1 MTFNNAIKI
10 LGLNRNFTEE
20 ELKQAYRKLAQI
32 HHPDRHENS
41 EDRVK
46 EEEIMKDINAA
57 KEYLMKYLKENK
69 HQNTAYSNINII
81 EYRKSKLQELRRI
94 VSQDF
99 VSDFAAKLDDL
110 SVDINTIFYELDD
123 MPIDFYTKT
132 HGIYIKVTIDA
143 LYKEYLNKIK
153 NKFKELEMYFYKE
166 NYINKEDIK
175 ENINYDCTLNEFCNQ
190 LLKFKD
196 KYSKEA
202 ILNKKLEEELLKYT
216 YFAGYEIIETQIK
229 DVIRNFTSKI
239 KNQKFKYTQQDIDD
253 VNKEITE
260 LFNKFF
266 SLKKK
271 IETLEK
277 TIKTIN
283 NKEIQEQFE
292 LIKNNLYSGYSFDD
306 FDDKISELEEK
317 IEEYIK
323 ETILKNKFKENE
335 QTINEIYKKMIARYS
350 EILQNYNITTPFDTI
365 YELNDNL
372 NEIIGLFQQG
382 CSQYKDLDFFNLFN
396 DITFNN
402 TFNDKKIKHKIKNMM
417 KDKKSKV
424 YIKANIE
431 GIWDECSFFWYD
443 EENMTMYRIRNV
455 GTIDSEKIT
464 YQQLT
469 DNYISL
475 EDFLDEAT
483 FIGQYKMK
491 RNTDVIGIIYE
502 GFGYS
507 LYWEKDK
514 FNITRDTSSL
524 GTSKRNNE
532 YLNRFRDKQYVYE
545 MIEEQLREIL
555 ERHNKKHI
563 ITGSEH
569 YLDSIINTLK
579 NNKNIYG
586 KREYN
591 YSEKPGIKKKKK
603 INF

>member
-1 MTFNNAIKI
+1 MTFDNAIKI

-20 ELKQAYRKLAQI
+20 ELKQAHRKLAQL
-32 HHPDRHENS
+32 HHPDRHEKS

-57 KEYLMKYLKENK
+57 KDYLMKYLKGNNPNNQRQSNAN
-69 HQNTAYSNINII
+69 QNNTYSMDYIYKKLNDLYDIVDTTFIKEKLSANINKII
-81 EYRKSKLQELRRI
+81 QDIHSLYTQFALKIYRENI
-94 VSQDF
+94 
-99 VSDFAAKLDDL
+99 
-110 SVDINTIFYELDD
+110 DIDTLFN
-123 MPIDFYTKT
+123 
-132 HGIYIKVTIDA
+132 
-143 LYKEYLNKIK
+143 EYLNKIK
-153 NKFKELEMYFYKE
+153 DKFKELEMYFYKE

-175 ENINYDCTLNEFCNQ
+175 ENINYDCTLKEFCDQ

-229 DVIRNFTSKI
+229 DVIRNFTNKI
-239 KNQKFKYTQQDIDD
+239 KNQKFKYTQQDIDE

-292 LIKNNLYSGYSFDD
+292 LIKNNLYSGYSFTG
-306 FDDKISELEEK
+306 FDEEISELEEK

-350 EILQNYNITTPFDTI
+350 EILQSYNITTPLEII
-365 YELNDNL
+365 YDLNDNL

-417 KDKKSKV
+417 KDKKSTV
-424 YIKANIE
+424 YIKTNIE
-431 GIWDECSFFWYD
+431 GIWDEYSFFWLD
-443 EENMTMYRIRNV
+443 EENMTMYRVRNV

-464 YQQLT
+464 HQQLT
-469 DNYISL
+469 GNYITL
-475 EDFLDEAT
+475 DDFLDEAT
-483 FIGQYKMK
+483 FVGQYKMK

-532 YLNRFRDKQYVYE
+532 YLNRFKDKQYVYD
-545 MIEEQLREIL
+545 MIEEQLREAV
-555 ERHNKKHI
+555 EKYNKKHI
-563 ITGSEH
+563 LTGSEH

-591 YSEKPGIKKKKK
+591 YSEKPGIKKKAK

>member
-1 MTFNNAIKI
+1 MTFDNAIKI
-10 LGLNRNFTEE
+10 LGLNKNFTEE

-41 EDRVK
+41 EDREK

-57 KEYLMKYLKENK
+57 KEYLMKYLKGNNSNNQRQSNAN
-69 HQNTAYSNINII
+69 QNNTYSMDYIH
-81 EYRKSKLQELRRI
+81 K
-94 VSQDF
+94 
-99 VSDFAAKLDDL
+99 KLDDL
-110 SVDINTIFYELDD
+110 YDIVDTTFIKEKLSANINKIIQDIRSLYTQFALKIYREN
-123 MPIDFYTKT
+123 ID
-132 HGIYIKVTIDA
+132 IDT
-143 LYKEYLNKIK
+143 LFNEYLNKIK
-153 NKFKELEMYFYKE
+153 DKFKELEMYFYKE

-175 ENINYDCTLNEFCNQ
+175 ENINYDCTLKEFCNQ

-202 ILNKKLEEELLKYT
+202 LLKKKLEEELLKYT

-229 DVIRNFTSKI
+229 NVISNFTNKI
-239 KNQKFKYTQQDIDD
+239 KNQKFKYNQQDIDE

-306 FDDKISELEEK
+306 FDDEISELEEK

-335 QTINEIYKKMIARYS
+335 QIINEIYKKMIARYS
-350 EILQNYNITTPFDTI
+350 QELQSYNITTPLDTI
-365 YELNDNL
+365 YELNNTL

-417 KDKKSKV
+417 KDKKSTV
-424 YIKANIE
+424 YIKTNIE
-431 GIWDECSFFWYD
+431 GIWDEYSFFWYD

-469 DNYISL
+469 DNYITL
-475 EDFLDEAT
+475 DDFLDEAT

-491 RNTDVIGIIYE
+491 RNTDVIGIVYE

-507 LYWEKDK
+507 IYLEKNK
-514 FNITRDTSSL
+514 FCITKDTSPMKTIRS
-524 GTSKRNNE
+524 GTTESFNK
-532 YLNRFRDKQYVYE
+532 YRDKQYVYD
-545 MIEEQLREIL
+545 MIEEQLRQVL
-555 ERHNKKHI
+555 EKHKKKSTP
-563 ITGSEH
+563 TGYEH
-569 YLDSIINTLK
+569 YMDYIIK
-579 NNKNIYG
+579 NNNKIFG

-591 YSEKPGIKKKKK
+591 YSEKPGIKKKTK

>member
-1 MTFNNAIKI
+1 MTFDNAIKI
-10 LGLNRNFTEE
+10 LSLNRNFTEE

-41 EDRVK
+41 KDRVQ

-81 EYRKSKLQELRRI
+81 EYRKTKLQELQRI

-99 VSDFAAKLDDL
+99 VAEFASKLDDL
-110 SVDINTIFYELDD
+110 SVDINTIFYELND

-175 ENINYDCTLNEFCNQ
+175 ENINYDCTLKEFCDQ

-239 KNQKFKYTQQDIDD
+239 KNQKFKYTQQDIDA

-292 LIKNNLYSGYSFDD
+292 LIKNNLYSGYSFTG
-306 FDDKISELEEK
+306 FDDEISELEEK

-350 EILQNYNITTPFDTI
+350 EILQSYNITTTLDTI

-382 CSQYKDLDFFNLFN
+382 CSKYKDLDFFNLFN

-417 KDKKSKV
+417 KDKKSTV

-443 EENMTMYRIRNV
+443 EENMTMYRIRNA

-469 DNYISL
+469 DNYITL

-483 FIGQYKMK
+483 FVGQYKMK

-507 LYWEKDK
+507 IYLEKNK
-514 FNITRDTSSL
+514 FCITKDTSPMKTIRSR
-524 GTSKRNNE
+524 TTESFNK
-532 YLNRFRDKQYVYE
+532 YRDKQYVYD
-545 MIEEQLREIL
+545 MIEEQLREVL
-555 ERHNKKHI
+555 EKHKKKSTP
-563 ITGSEH
+563 TGYEH
-569 YLDSIINTLK
+569 YMDYIIK
-579 NNKNIYG
+579 NNNKIFG

-591 YSEKPGIKKKKK
+591 YSEKPGIKRKRK
-603 INF
+603 

>member
-1 MTFNNAIKI
+1 MTFDNAIKI

-20 ELKQAYRKLAQI
+20 ELKQAHRKLAQL
-32 HHPDRHENS
+32 HHPDRHEKS

-57 KEYLMKYLKENK
+57 KDYLMKYLKGNNPNNQRQSNAN
-69 HQNTAYSNINII
+69 QNNTYSMDYIYKKLNDLYDIVDTTFIKEKLSANINKII
-81 EYRKSKLQELRRI
+81 QDIHSLYTQFALKIYRENI
-94 VSQDF
+94 
-99 VSDFAAKLDDL
+99 
-110 SVDINTIFYELDD
+110 DIDTLFN
-123 MPIDFYTKT
+123 
-132 HGIYIKVTIDA
+132 
-143 LYKEYLNKIK
+143 EYLNKIK
-153 NKFKELEMYFYKE
+153 DKFKELEMYFYKE

-175 ENINYDCTLNEFCNQ
+175 ENINYDCTLKEFCDQ

-229 DVIRNFTSKI
+229 DVIRNFTNKI
-239 KNQKFKYTQQDIDD
+239 KNQKFKYTQQDIDE

-292 LIKNNLYSGYSFDD
+292 LIKNNLYSGYSFTG
-306 FDDKISELEEK
+306 FDEEISELEEK

-350 EILQNYNITTPFDTI
+350 EILQSYNITTPLEII
-365 YELNDNL
+365 YDLNDNL

-417 KDKKSKV
+417 KDKKSTV
-424 YIKANIE
+424 YIKTNIE
-431 GIWDECSFFWYD
+431 GIWDEYSFFWFD

-464 YQQLT
+464 HQQLT
-469 DNYISL
+469 GNYITL
-475 EDFLDEAT
+475 DDFLDEAT
-483 FIGQYKMK
+483 FVGQYKMK

-532 YLNRFRDKQYVYE
+532 YLNRFKDKQYVYD
-545 MIEEQLREIL
+545 MIEEQLREAV
-555 ERHNKKHI
+555 EKYNKKHI
-563 ITGSEH
+563 LTGSEH

-591 YSEKPGIKKKKK
+591 YSEKPGIKKKAK

>member
-1 MTFNNAIKI
+1 MTFDESLKI
-10 LGLNRNFTEE
+10 LNLNKNFTEE
-20 ELKQAYRKLAQI
+20 ELKKAHRKLAQL
-32 HHPDRHENS
+32 HHPDKYEYS
-41 EDRVK
+41 EDREK

-57 KEYLMKYLKENK
+57 KDCLMKYLNEKK
-69 HQNTAYSNINII
+69 HQNRTYQYSNIDI
-81 EYRKSKLQELRRI
+81 EGYRKTKLQELRRI

-99 VSDFAAKLDDL
+99 IAEFAAKLDDL
-110 SVDINTIFYELDD
+110 SVNITTIFYELEDL
-123 MPIDFYTKT
+123 PTEFYTKS
-132 HGIYIKVTIDA
+132 YNIKINANIDA

-153 NKFKELEMYFYKE
+153 NKFKELEMYFYEE
-166 NYINKEDIK
+166 NYINKSDIK
-175 ENINYDCTLNEFCNQ
+175 ENINYDCTLKEFCDQ

-283 NKEIQEQFE
+283 NKEIQEQYE
-292 LIKNNLYSGYSFDD
+292 LIKNNLYSGYSFTG
-306 FDDKISELEEK
+306 FDDEISELEEK

-350 EILQNYNITTPFDTI
+350 EILQSYNITTTLDTI

-382 CSQYKDLDFFNLFN
+382 CSKYKDLDFFNLFN

-417 KDKKSKV
+417 KDKKSTV

-469 DNYISL
+469 DNYITL
-475 EDFLDEAT
+475 EDFLDEST

-491 RNTDVIGIIYE
+491 TNTAVVGIVYE

-507 LYWEKDK
+507 IYLENNK
-514 FNITRDTSSL
+514 FCITKDTSSMK
-524 GTSKRNNE
+524 TIRSRTTE
-532 YLNRFRDKQYVYE
+532 SFDKYKDKKYVYDL
-545 MIEEQLREIL
+545 IEEQLREII
-555 ERHNKKHI
+555 EIYKKKSAAKNAKKYKDYKDFLI
-563 ITGSEH
+563 
-569 YLDSIINTLK
+569 

-586 KREYN
+586 KSDYN
-591 YSEKPGIKKKKK
+591 YNDHPSIKIKRK
-603 INF
+603 